1 MGQPGGDQWAEI
13 RELNST
19 ASACSDEGRRVKG
32 SMTQLDSV
40 SSTPTAAPT
49 RVEPYSAL
57 SCRIQFLLEAVGEF
71 LPSLSHLVF
80 VLLIVD
86 AGADLRRASDTLID
100 LGQALCLCVAAI
112 VVRLL
117 CIAAWC
123 PFFAH
128 VIITPPLSRF
138 YADAHLVHTL
148 TYVYIGSVQRGKKQ
162 GVA

>member
-1 MGQPGGDQWAEI
+1 MKSKRNKNPPQKTIQANSWTADPTPRRKKTRQIEATPGVYIQKLQ
-13 RELNST
+13 RS
-19 ASACSDEGRRVKG
+19 
-32 SMTQLDSV
+32 QLKYKHWV
-40 SSTPTAAPT
+40 HI
-49 RVEPYSAL
+49 V
-57 SCRIQFLLEAVGEF
+57 
-71 LPSLSHLVF
+71 
-80 VLLIVD
+80 IVD